1 MGVGIRLTASSY
13 VRTDYKLQKI
23 LVLAKIHYVIQL
35 EMSYKALW
43 LSPIRDVV
51 FYTERL

>member
-23 LVLAKIHYVIQL
+23 LVLAKIRYVIQL
-35 EMSYKALW
+35 EIRHKGPW
-43 LSPIRDVV
+43 LSPITKSG
-51 FYTERL
+51 FYT